1 MTQTGAGTME
11 HCESADVPGQQPMSL
26 HIGITYALGGEG
38 RVVSELMQNLPNAGF
53 GFKGIVD
60 GPDGTAALTG
70 NRMRSFA
77 PAQASLLRRLS
88 GVRQEVR
95 KELRE
100 TRPSIVA
107 SHFALYTIPALN
119 QIRNVGLVSHFHG
132 PWSSESIE
140 AGDRRMTGYVKQR
153 LEGIVY
159 RRADRVIVLSRAFG
173 DLAVRMFA
181 IDPSKLRM
189 VPGCV
194 QVERF
199 AICATRDE
207 SREILALPKDRFILL
222 SIRRLVRRMGLQ
234 NLIGAMP
241 DIVAKFPEVLLCIG
255 GRGPMLAELTAQVD
269 RLGLAGN
276 VKFLGFVDEEKL
288 PHLYRAAN
296 VNVVP
301 SQALE
306 GFGLVAAEALAA
318 GTPSMVTP
326 VGGLPE
332 VVSALSPTLIFRSSS
347 PTDIGEGLI
356 EAIHHPASL
365 PDAAQ
370 CREFAAANFTSQRM
384 AERTAGVYREL
395 L

>member
-1 MTQTGAGTME
+1 
-11 HCESADVPGQQPMSL
+11 
-26 HIGITYALGGEG
+26 
-38 RVVSELMQNLPNAGF
+38 
-53 GFKGIVD
+53 
-60 GPDGTAALTG
+60 
-70 NRMRSFA
+70 
-77 PAQASLLRRLS
+77 
-88 GVRQEVR
+88 
-95 KELRE
+95 
-100 TRPSIVA
+100 
-107 SHFALYTIPALN
+107 
-119 QIRNVGLVSHFHG
+119 
-132 PWSSESIE
+132 
-140 AGDRRMTGYVKQR
+140 
-153 LEGIVY
+153 
-159 RRADRVIVLSRAFG
+159 VIVLSRAFG